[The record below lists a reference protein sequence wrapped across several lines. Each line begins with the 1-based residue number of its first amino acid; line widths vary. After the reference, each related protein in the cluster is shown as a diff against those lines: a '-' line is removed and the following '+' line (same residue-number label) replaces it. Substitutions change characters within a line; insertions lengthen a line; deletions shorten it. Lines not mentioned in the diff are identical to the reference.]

1 MCRLVRVYLSSTY
14 TDMTMEKTEIFN
26 EICPQLKRFCM
37 QDNFVLQIYSR
48 KAREESVG
56 KGVG

>member
-37 QDNFVLQIYSR
+37 QDNFVLQILYTVEQIKKSLYA
-48 KAREESVG
+48 KV
-56 KGVG
+56 

>member
-37 QDNFVLQIYSR
+37 QDT
-48 KAREESVG
+48 
-56 KGVG
+56 

>member
-37 QDNFVLQIYSR
+37 QDNFVLQIHSR